1 MYKATLEKLQ
11 VLTIAFEKWLNK
23 LFSQQYNPFYYHGA
37 VPNLFMWTLFIT
49 GLLLFAYFQPTLDS
63 AYISV
68 NYISNK
74 IPFGSVIRGLHR
86 YSADAMM
93 IAVLIH
99 AIRVFFTDR
108 YRKYRWIAWYSG
120 IALLLCMFVI
130 GITGYI
136 LVWDERS
143 YMIVLMMTD
152 ALKQIPFIGHPLAKL
167 FVNGEVI
174 SHYTMA
180 MSFFLHVGISFLL
193 FYLLWLHY
201 LRISRPVTDV
211 PLGLGL
217 MLMSLLFLPASLIPV
232 VSGKPAVMT
241 LIPKEFPVDWFYL
254 WIFPMFSNMSAMIV
268 WTIVFIAVAI
278 LLAIPFLIVDEP
290 KSPATVLL
298 DNCVGCTLCA
308 KDCPYE
314 AIYMV
319 PRTDHP
325 KFKQLAIV
333 IDARCAECGL
343 CVGACAFKAI
353 DLQHKHSKEIIAKIG
368 DVMKEPAGAG
378 I

>member
-1 MYKATLEKLQ
+1 M
-11 VLTIAFEKWLNK
+11 
-23 LFSQQYNPFYYHGA
+23 
-37 VPNLFMWTLFIT
+37 T
-49 GLLLFAYFQPTLDS
+49 GVQTCALPISTLDS
-63 AYISV
+63 AYISI
-68 NYISNK
+68 NYISTK
-74 IPFGSVIRGLHR
+74 IPFGGIVRGMHR

-93 IAVLIH
+93 IAVVLH
-99 AIRVFFTDR
+99 AIRVYFTDR

-120 IALLLCMFVI
+120 IALLICMFVI

-152 ALKQIPFIGHPLAKL
+152 ALKSIPIFGVGLAKL
-167 FVNGEVI
+167 FINGEVI
-174 SHYTMA
+174 THYTMA
-180 MSFFLHVGISFLL
+180 MSFFLHVTISFLL
-193 FYLLWLHY
+193 LYLLWLHY

-217 MLMSLLFLPASLIPV
+217 LLMGSIVLPSALIPV
-232 VSGKPAVMT
+232 VSGKPAVLT
-241 LIPKEFPVDWFYL
+241 QTPHEFPVDWFYL
-254 WIFPMFSNMSAMIV
+254 WIFPMFSSMPAMVV
-268 WTIVFIAVAI
+268 WTILFIATVI
-278 LLAIPFLIVDEP
+278 LFLVPFLIVDVE
-290 KSPATVLL
+290 KNPAQVSL

-333 IDARCAECGL
+333 IDARCSECGL

-353 DLQHKHSKEIIAKIG
+353 DMPNKHSKEIIAKIG
-368 DVMKEPAGAG
+368 DVMKESVMV
-378 I
+378 